1 MSFKIPK
8 GNQNPEINRQKNK
21 QQSAKHYTENQLFF
35 TQLKYLFEIFTLVSE
50 KNIKYEH
57 LILASLILVACMQM
71 VVVVLV
77 QYILISISTD
87 FESYCMI
94 VSNFD
99 LLIYFRYTFISTYLQ
114 VGITINTWKFWNV
127 EGWKSRAWAARIPLK
142 SGWNQEIWKGRRS
155 TLHQWHPRYYP
166 CYT

>member
-1 MSFKIPK
+1 MAFQSFELSLPA
-8 GNQNPEINRQKNK
+8 E
-21 QQSAKHYTENQLFF
+21 S
-35 TQLKYLFEIFTLVSE
+35 LFESFTFVSE

-114 VGITINTWKFWNV
+114 VGITIN
-127 EGWKSRAWAARIPLK
+127 I
-142 SGWNQEIWKGRRS
+142 
-155 TLHQWHPRYYP
+155 
-166 CYT
+166 